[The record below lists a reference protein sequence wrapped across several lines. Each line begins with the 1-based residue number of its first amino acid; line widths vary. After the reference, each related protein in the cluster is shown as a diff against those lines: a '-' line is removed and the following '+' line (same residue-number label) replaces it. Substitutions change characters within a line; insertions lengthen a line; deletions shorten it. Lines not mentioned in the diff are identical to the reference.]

1 MSKKNK
7 KKTAK
12 KKRRII
18 ILCAIV
24 AVVLIVAL
32 LVTKRFKKPDFGE
45 NMTTQTA
52 SRMTIEKTIETNG
65 EIVSALEENALPHTS
80 YYLDEIN
87 IEKGE
92 LVKED
97 DVILT
102 YTNGYTMTAPY
113 DCVVE
118 NWELPD
124 LEDQLT
130 SDHYVQIAG
139 VDVMQME
146 INVAEDEIAD
156 IEVGDKATVTVDAT
170 GTTYDAEVSY
180 VSQVGSYSGG
190 NSSFS
195 ATVTFDNDGKVK
207 LGMSG
212 TSVVSLDRAE
222 NVIAVPVGAVS
233 TRNGKSYVSVMNGE
247 EISQVEVQ
255 IGISNDSFVEI
266 KSGLNEGDS
275 VLVMTSS
282 DDSSGFGGFSG
293 FGGGGMPEGM
303 PEGMSPPSGG
313 GSRSGRSGRNRSSM
327 PN

>member
-52 SRMTIEKTIETNG
+52 SRMTIEKTIETDG

-87 IEKGE
+87 IEKGD

-97 DVILT
+97 EVILT

-118 NWELPD
+118 NWELPE

-130 SDHYVQIAG
+130 SDHYVKIAG

-146 INVAEDEIAD
+146 ISVAEDEIAD
-156 IEVGDKATVTVDAT
+156 IEVGDSATVTVEAT
-170 GTTYDAEVSY
+170 GTTYEAEVSY

-212 TSVVSLDRAE
+212 TTVVSLDRAE
-222 NVIAVPVGAVS
+222 NVVAVPLGAVS
-233 TRNGKSYVSVMNGE
+233 TRNGKSYVSVVNGE
-247 EISQVEVQ
+247 EMSPTEVEV
-255 IGISNDSFVEI
+255 GISNDSFVEI
-266 KSGLNEGDS
+266 KSGLNEGDN

-282 DDSSGFGGFSG
+282 DESSDFGGFGGF
-293 FGGGGMPEGM
+293 GGGMPK
-303 PEGMSPPSGG
+303 GMSPPSGG
-313 GSRSGRSGRNRSSM
+313 GSRDGNSRGGISGGSRPAM

>member
-7 KKTAK
+7 KKAAK

-18 ILCAIV
+18 ILCVIV

-32 LVTKRFKKPDFGE
+32 FATKRFKKPDFGDS
-45 NMTTQTA
+45 MTTQTA
-52 SRMTIEKTIETNG
+52 SRMTIEKMIETDG

-87 IEKGE
+87 VEKGD

-97 DVILT
+97 EVILT

-118 NWELPD
+118 NWELPE

-130 SDHYVQIAG
+130 SDHYVKIAG

-146 INVAEDEIAD
+146 ISVAEDEIAD
-156 IEVGDKATVTVDAT
+156 IEVGDSATVTVDAT
-170 GTTYDAEVSY
+170 GTTYEAEVSY
-180 VSQVGSYSGG
+180 VSQVGNYSGG

-212 TSVVSLDRAE
+212 TTVVSLDRAE
-222 NVIAVPVGAVS
+222 NVIAVPLGAVS
-233 TRNGKSYVSVMNGE
+233 TRNGKSYVSVVNGE
-247 EISQVEVQ
+247 EMSQVEVEV
-255 IGISNDSFVEI
+255 GISNDSFVEI
-266 KSGLNEGDS
+266 MSGLNEGDS

-282 DDSSGFGGFSG
+282 EESSDFGGFGGF
-293 FGGGGMPEGM
+293 GGGMPEGM

-313 GSRSGRSGRNRSSM
+313 GSRGGGRPSM